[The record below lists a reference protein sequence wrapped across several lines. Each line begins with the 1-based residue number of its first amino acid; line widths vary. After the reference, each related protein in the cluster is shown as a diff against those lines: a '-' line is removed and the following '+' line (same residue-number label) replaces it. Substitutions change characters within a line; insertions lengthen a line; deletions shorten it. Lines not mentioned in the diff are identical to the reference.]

1 MSNVSDEHTY
11 KYNEHKV
18 QNRNIFIKWLS
29 ELHPRD
35 MIEKHVLKA
44 AKKGGKYVDEKLFL
58 WFIFPS
64 GAGGLK
70 KRDHS
75 ILSVNK

>member
-1 MSNVSDEHTY
+1 
-11 KYNEHKV
+11 
-18 QNRNIFIKWLS
+18 
-29 ELHPRD
+29 